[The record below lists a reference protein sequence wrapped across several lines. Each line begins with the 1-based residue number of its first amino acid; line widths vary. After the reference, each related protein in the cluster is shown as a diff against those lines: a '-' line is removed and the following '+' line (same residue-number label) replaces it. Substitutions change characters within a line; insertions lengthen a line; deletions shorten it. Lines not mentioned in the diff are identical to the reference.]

1 MGEDELRTDLAELIS
16 TAAGVEPQRVTDDAR
31 LEEDLGIDSLTLVE
45 IVVGAED
52 RFGLVIPDD
61 DWSRFHFVGDLVT
74 HLAGVLCPSPLIA
87 RWTWG
92 RNPGRAGRDRE
103 GLGHFSFP

>member
-1 MGEDELRTDLAELIS
+1 MREDELRTDLAELIS

-45 IVVGAED
+45 IVVVAED

-61 DWSRFHFVGDLVT
+61 DWSRFQTVGDLVT
-74 HLAGVLCPSPLIA
+74 HLAGTSVLP
-87 RWTWG
+87 R
-92 RNPGRAGRDRE
+92 
-103 GLGHFSFP
+103 